1 MEQGTIFDLLY
12 DKFQFKKQIN
22 LIELFAGYGSQ
33 NLAMRYLGVNYRHHK
48 IVEWAVKSIY
58 AYNDLHIRD
67 YKDYSVGMTQQ
78 EVIDYLFDK
87 GISMDYNQPM
97 TLKQITQKNE
107 EWQRRTYSSIIA
119 TNNLVDI
126 SRVHAKDLEMVQGEE
141 YLLFYSFPCQDL
153 SLAGLGK
160 GMSRDDGTRSGLL
173 WQVER
178 ILLECKDLGQ
188 LPNVLIMENVPE
200 VCNNANAKD
209 FQAWVKQLQDLGYS
223 NFMQIL
229 NAKDYGI
236 PQNRRRCF
244 MVSILGE
251 WSYHFPTPMKLKYRL
266 KDFLEDNVA
275 EKYYL
280 SKKMIGCFMSNGTGN
295 YPRKERFLQNL
306 NRKDSEIGN
315 AITTLAG
322 QRPTDNFIIE
332 QDNTNNKYIGTYDYT
347 QSDTLRPTQE
357 SRVHLNNEL
366 SCTILASGNNNAII
380 EKKEKVIH
388 NKKLKETLEQNDITK
403 IENVAYIDGYNRRI
417 INDGTTATITTGI
430 SFRNQSFVAEENKEI
445 KRIGNYRPSGHN
457 ATSIVDPR
465 GIAPTVMENHGQ
477 VTAIPIRNATKEGYL
492 LAEDG
497 DGIDIST
504 RIETHRGTVQK
515 GLAQTLSTKGGE
527 NVGVVVKGEL
537 KQELCDN
544 LIEQGKVKE
553 NDVIR
558 HNYTTSKNGD
568 CIQGNNEIP
577 TLDTRCDCLGIVV
590 KDKEKVNRVFGLF
603 DTKEQTRQAGSV
615 YDANGLAPALDTA
628 QGGYR
633 QPLTLEEESVY
644 TELEKSLFT
653 EDGNIRRYADSNII
667 DKFEEGQMATTSYV
681 NGYGHGTRV
690 HNESV
695 ALTAN
700 SCQPSVKQNLRIRK
714 LTPKESWRLMG
725 VKDADTD
732 KVQQSDSSLY
742 HLAGDSIVSS
752 VICGLIGEL
761 CGIDYK
767 SKIEQLVEDI
777 VHGNDR

>member
-251 WSYHFPTPMKLKYRL
+251 WAYHFPTSMKLKYRL
-266 KDFLEDNVA
+266 KDFLEYNVA

-280 SKKMIGCFMSNGTGN
+280 SKKMV
-295 YPRKERFLQNL
+295 
-306 NRKDSEIGN
+306 D
-315 AITTLAG
+315 
-322 QRPTDNFIIE
+322 
-332 QDNTNNKYIGTYDYT
+332 YI
-347 QSDTLRPTQE
+347 S
-357 SRVHLNNEL
+357 
-366 SCTILASGNNNAII
+366 ASGTENFRNPESKINLDVARPLTTDQNKRAGTTNYLS
-380 EKKEKVIH
+380 EDLPENYDLAKEKPSYEDVYNHI
-388 NKKLKETLEQNDITK
+388 KGSSFAQGQSRIQENDICDTVLARDYK
-403 IENVAYIDGYNRRI
+403 DPKCVVVPSIA
-417 INDGTTATITTGI
+417 
-430 SFRNQSFVAEENKEI
+430 I
-445 KRIGNYRPSGHN
+445 K
-457 ATSIVDPR
+457 
-465 GIAPTVMENHGQ
+465 
-477 VTAIPIRNATKEGYL
+477 NATKKGYL
-492 LAEDG
+492 NAKEG

-504 RIETHRGTVQK
+504 RMETHRGTVQN

-527 NVGVVVKGEL
+527 NVGVVVKAEL

-568 CIQGNNEIP
+568 CIQGNNEMP

-615 YDANGLAPALDTA
+615 YDSNGLAPALDTA

-667 DKFEEGQMATTSYV
+667 DKFEEGQMATTNYV

-700 SCQPSVKQNLRIRK
+700 SVQPSVKQNLRIRK
-714 LTPKESWRLMG
+714 LTPKECWRLMG
-725 VKDADTD
+725 VKDVDTD